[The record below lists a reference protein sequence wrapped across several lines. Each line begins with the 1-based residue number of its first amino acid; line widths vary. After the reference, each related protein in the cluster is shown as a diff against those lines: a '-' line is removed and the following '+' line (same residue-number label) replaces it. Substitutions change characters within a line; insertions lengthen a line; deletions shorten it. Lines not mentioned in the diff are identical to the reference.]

1 LADEG
6 LTRAGEARSC
16 PRCGAD
22 LPPDARFC
30 PSCGLTLGSH
40 DAAEERRVVTVL
52 FADVTG
58 STELG
63 ERLDPEHL
71 REVMASYFTAMREE
85 IEAEGGTVEKFIGDA
100 VMAVFGVPAAHEDDP
115 IRALQAALAMR
126 ERLHGVND
134 SLMATRGVTLQI
146 RIGVN
151 TGEVLASVDPQPGEP
166 MVTGDAVNVAARLQS
181 AAEPGGILASERTAR
196 GARGFR
202 FGEALILDLKGKGQ
216 PVRAMELLEG
226 SVAVQRRGV
235 PGLRAPMVGR
245 DEELSLL
252 LTLFRRSAAEGRP
265 NLVTIYGDA
274 GVGKSR
280 LTSEFLLRAEREG
293 ATVVRGRC
301 LPYGEGITYWPLA
314 EILKGH
320 AGVLD
325 SDPPELALEKIRKAG
340 RELLTQDVTSHPGR
354 ATAAL
359 AYTMNVADPE
369 FDFESMEPREVR
381 QEVHAA
387 WRSFFSALAAETPLV
402 VIVED
407 IHWADPALLDLLDE
421 SSERVVGPVLFV
433 CPSRP
438 DLAATR
444 PAWGGG
450 RRNHSSIALD
460 PLTPEQADRLVHELL
475 TIDDLPPSVHAR
487 ILERAE
493 GNPFFLEEIVRQL
506 IDEGHL
512 VREGDRWRALDEIEE
527 VVIPDTVQAVLAAR
541 FDLLEAPDKRV
552 LQAAAVVGRVFWP
565 GPVALLADLP
575 EEAVDASLRILED
588 RELVLSRLT
597 SSLAGQQ
604 ELIFKHVLIRDVAYE
619 SLPRRDRTNAHAA
632 VAGWIE
638 ETAGDRAGEMAE
650 LLAYHLSTAVA
661 LSRDTPG
668 GPSEDLRVAAFRWLL
683 RASDEARRRLV
694 VRKAQRLAEEALELS
709 VGLLERTDALEMLA
723 EAFFVDYSG
732 DLAWRYFRE
741 AAFTLAEA
749 EHPDG
754 KRVARLAA
762 LGCDV
767 AVRWPGSMRGETP
780 PEETVREL
788 WELGMNHLPSGDT
801 EERIRLLG
809 LRAGWPF
816 AFTPERYSERELE
829 ELEAAGLEGA
839 EMALRMDLPNRAS
852 AALDQALAPW
862 IAGGR
867 YGRAIPIWD
876 QRAAIADRVTDIL
889 ELGDLYAMG
898 SWLHHEVAGYGRSV
912 EIADEGLERVSG
924 QGPSVELH
932 LRAWRVASLYRLGRW
947 DEARDE
953 FATLHRMLENREDD
967 PPYFVT
973 HAFGVAGVIHE
984 RRGERVQSDG
994 LATAMLGGWKEG
1006 SGRMYPSLL
1015 RLLVV
1020 RGDLAD
1026 AESLRRPRNWKVH
1039 GGNALEAEAE
1049 RLAALERWEDAT
1061 DVVAGMRRH
1070 AEVADA
1076 PSVASFADR
1085 LEGRAASARGDV
1097 IRAVGSLERAAK
1109 GFEAL
1114 HVPWERALTELDL
1127 ARISSSAAKSEE
1139 AEAWAARAV
1148 ATFEGIGDTQGMAAA
1163 HAVLDQR

>member
-1 LADEG
+1 MAV
-6 LTRAGEARSC
+6 EAC
-16 PRCGAD
+16 PRCGSD

-30 PSCGLTLGSH
+30 PACGLTLASR
-40 DAAEERRVVTVL
+40 DSAEERRVVTVL

-71 REVMASYFTAMREE
+71 REVMASYFAAMREE

-115 IRALQAALAMR
+115 IRALRAAIRMR
-126 ERLHGVND
+126 ERLDEVND
-134 SLMATRGVTLQI
+134 RLMAARGVTLQI

-202 FGEALILDLKGKGQ
+202 FGEATRLDLKGKGQ
-216 PVRAMELLEG
+216 PVPAMELLEG
-226 SVAVQRRGV
+226 AAAIQDRGV
-235 PGLRAPMVGR
+235 PGLHAPMVGR

-252 LTLFRRSAAEGRP
+252 LTMFRRSAAEGRP

-280 LTSEFLLRAEREG
+280 LTSEFLLRAERDG

-340 RELLTQDVTSHPGR
+340 RELLTEDVTSDPGR
-354 ATAAL
+354 VTAAL
-359 AYTMNVADPE
+359 AFTVNVADPE
-369 FDFESMEPREVR
+369 FDFGSMEPREVR
-381 QEVHAA
+381 QEVHAG

-421 SSERVVGPVLFV
+421 SAERVIGPVLFV

-438 DLAATR
+438 DLTATR
-444 PAWGGG
+444 PSWGGG

-475 TIDDLPPSVHAR
+475 TIDDLPASVHAR

-512 VREGDRWRALDEIEE
+512 IREDDRWRALDEIEH

-541 FDLLEAPDKRV
+541 FDLLEGQEKRV

-565 GPVALLADLP
+565 GPVALLAHLP
-575 EEAVDASLRILED
+575 DESVDRSLRILED

-597 SSLAGQQ
+597 SSLAGQE

-619 SLPRRDRTNAHAA
+619 GLPRRERTDAHAA

-638 ETAGDRAGEMAE
+638 ETAGDRAGELAE

-661 LSRDTPG
+661 LSGDTPS
-668 GPSEDLRVAAFRWLL
+668 GPTEELRISAFSWLL

-694 VRKAQRLAEEALELS
+694 VRKAQRLAEEALDLAS
-709 VGLLERTDALEMLA
+709 GDLERTDALEMLA
-723 EAFFVDYSG
+723 MAFFTDYSG
-732 DLAWRYFRE
+732 DLAWRYYRE
-741 AAFTLAEA
+741 AAFTRAGAEP
-749 EHPDG
+749 PDG
-754 KRVARLAA
+754 RRVARLAA

-767 AVRWPGSMRGETP
+767 PVRWPGSLRGEGP
-780 PEETVREL
+780 AEETVREL
-788 WELGMNHLPSGDT
+788 WELGMAHLPPGDT

-809 LRAGWPF
+809 VRAGWPF
-816 AFTPERYSERELE
+816 AFSPEGYSQIELE
-829 ELEAAGLEGA
+829 ELERAGLEA
-839 EMALRMDLPNRAS
+839 AQMALRMGLPNRAS
-852 AALDQALAPW
+852 AAYDQAIGPW
-862 IAGGR
+862 IARGW
-867 YGRAIPIWD
+867 YGRTLPIWE
-876 QRAAIADRVTDIL
+876 QRAEIIDRVTDVREI
-889 ELGDLYAMG
+889 GDFHAMG
-898 SWLHHEVAGYGRSV
+898 AWMHHDMGRYERALGIADAGLHAVAGRDP
-912 EIADEGLERVSG
+912 AA
-924 QGPSVELH
+924 ELH
-932 LRAWRVASLYRLGRW
+932 IRAWRIATLYRLGRW
-947 DEARDE
+947 DDAIAEYPLLRRILDD
-953 FATLHRMLENREDD
+953 REDD
-967 PPYFVT
+967 PPYFAM
-973 HAFGVAGVIHE
+973 HAFGAVGVIYE
-984 RRGERVQSDG
+984 RRAERVQSDG
-994 LATAMLGGWKEG
+994 LAEAMMRMVTGS
-1006 SGRMYPSLL
+1006 SGRLYPSLL
-1015 RLLVV
+1015 RFLVV
-1020 RGDLAD
+1020 RRDLAQA
-1026 AESLRRPRNWKVH
+1026 AELRRPRNWAVH
-1039 GGNALEAEAE
+1039 AGSALEAEAE
-1049 RLAALERWEDAT
+1049 RLAAAEEWHGAT
-1061 DVVAGMRRH
+1061 SLVAEMRNH
-1070 AEVADA
+1070 AERADA
-1076 PSVASFADR
+1076 PAVVAFADR
-1085 LEGRAASARGDV
+1085 LEGRAAVAAGDADA
-1097 IRAVGSLERAAK
+1097 AVRSLERAIT

-1114 HVPWERALTELDL
+1114 GVPWERALTELDL
-1127 ARISSSAAKSEE
+1127 ARVTSAAGRTDEPKG
-1139 AEAWAARAV
+1139 WAARAAV
-1148 ATFEGIGDTQGMAAA
+1148 TFKQLRDTEGLAAA
-1163 HAVLDQR
+1163 RALTETG

>member
-1 LADEG
+1 MAALA
-6 LTRAGEARSC
+6 C
-16 PRCGAD
+16 PRCGSD

-30 PSCGLTLGSH
+30 PACGLTLASH
-40 DAAEERRVVTVL
+40 DSAEERRVVTVL

-71 REVMASYFTAMREE
+71 REVMARYFAAMREE

-115 IRALQAALAMR
+115 VRALRAALRMR
-126 ERLHGVND
+126 ERLDDVND
-134 SLMATRGVTLQI
+134 QLMTARGVTLQI

-151 TGEVLASVDPQPGEP
+151 TGEVLASVDAQPGEP

-181 AAEPGGILASERTAR
+181 AAESGGILASERTAR

-202 FGEALILDLKGKGQ
+202 FGEAMRLDLKGKGQ
-216 PVRAMELLEG
+216 PVPAMELLEG
-226 SVAVQRRGV
+226 AAAIQDRGV
-235 PGLRAPMVGR
+235 PGLHAPMVGR

-252 LTLFRRSAAEGRP
+252 LTMFRRSASEGRP

-280 LTSEFLLRAEREG
+280 LTAEFLLRAERDG

-314 EILKGH
+314 EILKGY

-325 SDPPELALEKIRKAG
+325 SDPPELTLEKIRKAG
-340 RELLTQDVTSHPGR
+340 RELLTEEVTSDPGR

-359 AYTMNVADPE
+359 AFTVNVADPE
-369 FDFESMEPREVR
+369 FDFGSMEPREVR
-381 QEVHAA
+381 QEVHAG

-402 VIVED
+402 VLVED

-460 PLTPEQADRLVHELL
+460 PLTPAQADRLVHELL

-512 VREGDRWRALDEIEE
+512 VREGDRWRALDEIEQ

-541 FDLLEAPDKRV
+541 FDLLDGQDKRV

-565 GPVALLADLP
+565 GPVALLSHVPD
-575 EEAVDASLRILED
+575 EAVDTSLRTLED

-619 SLPRRDRTNAHAA
+619 SLPRRDRTDAHAA
-632 VAGWIE
+632 VAGWID

-668 GPSEDLRVAAFRWLL
+668 GPSEDLRAAAFGWLL

-694 VRKAQRLAEEALELS
+694 VRKAKRLAEEALDLA
-709 VGLLERTDALEMLA
+709 VGDLERTDALEMLA
-723 EAFFVDYSG
+723 LAFFADYSG

-741 AAFTLAEA
+741 AALTRAGVEP
-749 EHPDG
+749 PDG
-754 KRVARLAA
+754 RRVARLAA

-767 AVRWPGSMRGETP
+767 AVRWPGSLRGEMP

-788 WELGMNHLPSGDT
+788 WDLGIAHLPPGDT

-809 LRAGWPF
+809 IRAGWPF
-816 AFTPERYSERELE
+816 AFSPDRYSEAELE
-829 ELEAAGLEGA
+829 ELSASGLEGA
-839 EMALRMDLPNRAS
+839 EMAMRMGLPNRAS
-852 AALDQALAPW
+852 AAYDQAIGPW
-862 IAGGR
+862 IARGW
-867 YGRAIPIWD
+867 YGRALPIWE
-876 QRAAIADRVTDIL
+876 RRSEIMHEVTDVL
-889 ELGDLYAMG
+889 EVGDFYAMG
-898 SWLHHEVAGYGRSV
+898 AWTHHETGRYAPAL
-912 EIADEGLERVSG
+912 EIADAGIEAITGRE
-924 QGPSVELH
+924 PSSELH
-932 LRAWRVASLYRLGRW
+932 INAWRVASLYRLGRW
-947 DEARDE
+947 GEALDG
-953 FATLHRMLENREDD
+953 FATIRRMLENREDD
-967 PPYFVT
+967 PPYFAT
-973 HAFGVAGVIHE
+973 HAFAVAGVIQQ

-994 LATAMLGGWKEG
+994 LAAAILRMVTES
-1006 SGRMYPSLL
+1006 SGRLYPSLL
-1015 RLLVV
+1015 RFLVV
-1020 RGDLAD
+1020 RGDLTQAK
-1026 AESLRRPRNWKVH
+1026 ELRRPHNWAVH
-1039 GGNALEAEAE
+1039 AGDAMEAEAE
-1049 RLAALERWEDAT
+1049 RLAATEEWDGAT
-1061 DVVAGMRRH
+1061 DLVTEMRSH
-1070 AEVADA
+1070 AEAADA
-1076 PSVASFADR
+1076 PAVVAFADR
-1085 LEGRAASARGDV
+1085 LEGRAALARGDAEGGL
-1097 IRAVGSLERAAK
+1097 RSLERAAT
-1109 GFEAL
+1109 GFEAIDA
-1114 HVPWERALTELDL
+1114 PWERALTELDL
-1127 ARISSSAAKSEE
+1127 ARATSTAGRGEE
-1139 AEAWAARAV
+1139 AGAWAARAA
-1148 ATFEGIGDTQGMAAA
+1148 ATFEELRDAEGVAAA
-1163 HAVLDQR
+1163 RAVTGTG

>member
-1 LADEG
+1 VAALA
-6 LTRAGEARSC
+6 C
-16 PRCGAD
+16 PRCGSD
-22 LPPDARFC
+22 LPRDARFC

-40 DAAEERRVVTVL
+40 DSAEERRVVTVL

-71 REVMASYFTAMREE
+71 REVMASYFSAMRGE

-115 IRALQAALAMR
+115 IRALRAALRMR
-126 ERLHGVND
+126 TRLDDVND
-134 SLMATRGVTLQI
+134 RLMAARGVTLQI

-181 AAEPGGILASERTAR
+181 AAEPGGILTSERTAR

-202 FGEALILDLKGKGQ
+202 FGEATNLDLKGKGE
-216 PVRAMELLEG
+216 PVTAVELLEG
-226 SVAVQRRGV
+226 AATIQDRGV
-235 PGLRAPMVGR
+235 PGLHAPMVGR

-252 LTLFRRSAAEGRP
+252 LTMFRRSAAEGRP

-280 LTSEFLLRAEREG
+280 LTTEFLLRAERDG

-314 EILKGH
+314 EILKGY

-340 RELLTQDVTSHPGR
+340 RELLTEDVTSDPGR
-354 ATAAL
+354 VTAAL
-359 AYTMNVADPE
+359 AFTVNVADPE
-369 FDFESMEPREVR
+369 FDFGSMEPREVR
-381 QEVHAA
+381 QEVHAG
-387 WRSFFSALAAETPLV
+387 WRSFFSALAAATPLV

-407 IHWADPALLDLLDE
+407 IHWADPAMLDLLDE
-421 SSERVVGPVLFV
+421 LSERVVGPVLFV

-444 PAWGGG
+444 PTWGGG

-512 VREGDRWRALDEIEE
+512 VREGHRWRALDAIEQ

-541 FDLLEAPDKRV
+541 FDLLDAQDKQV

-565 GPVALLADLP
+565 GPVGLLAHLP
-575 EEAVDASLRILED
+575 EDAVEASLRILEE
-588 RELVLSRLT
+588 RELVLSRMT
-597 SSLAGQQ
+597 SSLAGQL

-619 SLPRRDRTNAHAA
+619 SLPRRDRTDAHAA

-638 ETAGDRAGEMAE
+638 ETAGDRSGEMAE
-650 LLAYHLSTAVA
+650 LLAYHLSTAVS
-661 LSRDTPG
+661 LSRDTPP
-668 GPSEDLRVAAFRWLL
+668 GPTEELRVSAFSWLL

-694 VRKAQRLAEEALELS
+694 AVKAQHLAGEALDLAS
-709 VGLLERTDALEMLA
+709 GDLERTDALEMLGH
-723 EAFFVDYSG
+723 AFFIHASG
-732 DLAWRYFRE
+732 DLAWRYYRE
-741 AAFTLAEA
+741 AAFTRAGAEP
-749 EHPDG
+749 PDEE
-754 KRVARLAA
+754 RVARLAA

-767 AVRWPGSMRGETP
+767 PVRWPGSMRGEVP
-780 PEETVREL
+780 AEEPVREL
-788 WELGMNHLPSGDT
+788 WELGMAHLPPGDT

-816 AFTPERYSERELE
+816 AFSPEGYTEAQLAD
-829 ELEAAGLEGA
+829 LEAAGINA
-839 EMALRMDLPNRAS
+839 ADMALRMGLPNRAS
-852 AALDQALAPW
+852 AAYDQATGPW
-862 IAGGR
+862 MARGWYGRSLPIWERRAEIMDQVSDVREVGDFHAMGAWTLFELGR
-867 YGRAIPIWD
+867 YGQALG
-876 QRAAIADRVTDIL
+876 IAD
-889 ELGDLYAMG
+889 A
-898 SWLHHEVAGYGRSV
+898 
-912 EIADEGLERVSG
+912 GLEAVTGRD
-924 QGPSVELH
+924 PSSELH
-932 LRAWRVASLYRLGRW
+932 IRAWRIATLYRLGRW
-947 DEARDE
+947 DEALDE
-953 FATLHRMLENREDD
+953 YPFLRRILDDREDD
-967 PPYFVT
+967 PPYFAT
-973 HAFGVAGVIHE
+973 HAFGAVGVIYE

-994 LATAMLGGWKEG
+994 LAASMMRMVTGS
-1006 SGRMYPSLL
+1006 SGRLYPSLL
-1015 RLLVV
+1015 RFLVV
-1020 RGDLAD
+1020 RGDLTQAKD
-1026 AESLRRPRNWKVH
+1026 LRRPRNWQVH
-1039 GGNALEAEAE
+1039 AGGALEAEAE
-1049 RLAALERWEDAT
+1049 RLAAAEGWDEA
-1061 DVVAGMRRH
+1061 AGLITEMRRH
-1070 AEVADA
+1070 ADEADA
-1076 PSVASFADR
+1076 PAAVAFADR
-1085 LEGRAASARGDV
+1085 LEGRAALASGDTEGAK
-1097 IRAVGSLERAAK
+1097 RSLERAAV
-1109 GFEAL
+1109 GFETLQAR
-1114 HVPWERALTELDL
+1114 WERALTELDL
-1127 ARISSSAAKSEE
+1127 AHATSSAGMSEE
-1139 AEAWAARAV
+1139 ASAVAARAM
-1148 ATFEGIGDTQGMAAA
+1148 ATFEALRDTKGTAAA
-1163 HAVLDQR
+1163 RTLTERV

>member
-1 LADEG
+1 M
-6 LTRAGEARSC
+6 EARAC
-16 PRCGAD
+16 PRCGVD

-30 PSCGLTLGSH
+30 PSCGLAIGAQIH
-40 DAAEERRVVTVL
+40 PEERRLVTVL

-58 STELG
+58 STQLG

-71 REVMASYFTAMREE
+71 REVMASYFAAMREE

-100 VMAVFGVPAAHEDDP
+100 VMAAFGVPAAHEDDP
-115 IRALQAALAMR
+115 ARALRAALRMR
-126 ERLHGVND
+126 DRLEAVNERL
-134 SLMATRGVTLQI
+134 SAARGVTLQI

-181 AAEPGGILASERTAR
+181 AAEPRGILVSERTAR

-202 FGEALILDLKGKGQ
+202 FGETMSLDLKGKAE
-216 PVRAMELLEG
+216 PVHAMELLEG
-226 SVAVQRRGV
+226 AAAVQDRGV
-235 PGLRAPMVGR
+235 PGLHAPMVGR

-252 LTLFRRSAAEGRP
+252 LSLFRRSATEGRP

-280 LTSEFLLRAEREG
+280 LTSEFLLRTEREG

-314 EILKGH
+314 EILKGY

-340 RELLTQDVTSHPGR
+340 RELLTDDVTSDPGR

-359 AYTMNVADPE
+359 AFTVNVADPE

-421 SSERVVGPVLFV
+421 SSERVVGAVLFV

-460 PLTPEQADRLVHELL
+460 PLTPEQADKLVHELL
-475 TIDDLPPSVHAR
+475 TIDDLPPSVHSR

-512 VREGDRWRALDEIEE
+512 VREGDRWRALDEIEH

-541 FDLLEAPDKRV
+541 FDLLDGQDKRV

-565 GPVALLADLP
+565 GPVALLTHVSD
-575 EEAVDASLRILED
+575 EAVDASLRILED

-597 SSLAGQQ
+597 SSLAGQE

-619 SLPRRDRTNAHAA
+619 SLPRRDRTEAHAA
-632 VAGWIE
+632 AARWVE
-638 ETAGDRAGEMAE
+638 ETAGDRAGELSE

-661 LSRDTPG
+661 LSRDTLD
-668 GPSEDLRVAAFRWLL
+668 GPTDDLRGAAFRWLL
-683 RASDEARRRLV
+683 RASDDSRRRLV
-694 VRKAQRLAEEALELS
+694 VRKAQGFAEEALDLAA
-709 VGLLERTDALEMLA
+709 GDLERTDALELLA
-723 EAFFVDYSG
+723 EAFFADYSG
-732 DLAWRYFRE
+732 DLAWRYYRE
-741 AAFTLAEA
+741 AAFTRARAEP
-749 EHPDG
+749 PDRL
-754 KRVARLAA
+754 RVARLAA
-762 LGCDV
+762 SGCDMS
-767 AVRWPGSMRGETP
+767 VRWPGSIRGEP
-780 PEETVREL
+780 PGEETVREL
-788 WELGMNHLPSGDT
+788 WELGMASLPPGDT

-809 LRAGWPF
+809 IRAGWPF
-816 AFTPERYSERELE
+816 AFSPAGYSEDDLE
-829 ELEAAGLEGA
+829 ELEAAGLQGA
-839 EMALRMDLPNRAS
+839 EMALRMGLPNRAS
-852 AALDQALAPW
+852 AAYDQALGPW
-862 IAGGR
+862 IARGW
-867 YGRAIPIWD
+867 YGRALPVWE
-876 QRAAIADRVTDIL
+876 RRSKIAQELTDIL

-898 SWLHHEVAGYGRSV
+898 AWTHYEIGRYGRAL
-912 EIADEGLERVSG
+912 ELADTGLDTIAGR
-924 QGPSVELH
+924 GPNVELH
-932 LRAWRVASLYRLGRW
+932 LRPWRVASLYRLGRW
-947 DEARDE
+947 DEALEE
-953 FATLHRMLENREDD
+953 FAAVRRMLENREDD
-967 PPYFVT
+967 PPYFAT
-973 HAFGVAGVIHE
+973 HAFGMAGVIHE
-984 RRGERVQSDG
+984 RRGERVESDRL
-994 LATAMLGGWKEG
+994 LAAILRMVTDN
-1006 SGRMYPSLL
+1006 SGRLYPSLL
-1015 RLLVV
+1015 RFLVV
-1020 RGDLAD
+1020 RGDLGQGTA
-1026 AESLRRPRNWKVH
+1026 LRRPHNWAVH
-1039 GGNALEAEAE
+1039 AGDALEGEAE
-1049 RLAALERWEDAT
+1049 RLSATEAWGGAADL
-1061 DVVAGMRRH
+1061 VAEMRRH

-1076 PSVASFADR
+1076 PAVVAFADR
-1085 LEGRAASARGDV
+1085 LAGRTALAGGELDEAQR
-1097 IRAVGSLERAAK
+1097 SLECAAT
-1109 GFEAL
+1109 GFETISA
-1114 HVPWERALTELDL
+1114 PWERALTELDL
-1127 ARISSSAAKSEE
+1127 ARVSSSAGRGE
-1139 AEAWAARAV
+1139 AMGTWVARAAATFETLRDTAGFAAARALSE
-1148 ATFEGIGDTQGMAAA
+1148 AG
-1163 HAVLDQR
+1163 

>member
-1 LADEG
+1 
-6 LTRAGEARSC
+6 
-16 PRCGAD
+16 
-22 LPPDARFC
+22 
-30 PSCGLTLGSH
+30 
-40 DAAEERRVVTVL
+40 L

-71 REVMASYFTAMREE
+71 REVMGSYFAAMREE

-115 IRALQAALAMR
+115 SRALRAALRMR
-126 ERLHGVND
+126 ERLDDVND
-134 SLMATRGVTLQI
+134 RLMTARGVTLQI

-202 FGEALILDLKGKGQ
+202 FGEATNLDLKGKGE
-216 PVRAMELLEG
+216 PVAAVELLEG
-226 SVAVQRRGV
+226 AAAIQDRGV
-235 PGLRAPMVGR
+235 PGLHAPMVGR

-252 LTLFRRSAAEGRP
+252 LTMFRRSAAEGRP

-280 LTSEFLLRAEREG
+280 LTSEFLLRAERDG
-293 ATVVRGRC
+293 ATVIRGRC

-314 EILKGH
+314 EILKGY

-340 RELLTQDVTSHPGR
+340 RELLTEDMTSDPGR

-359 AYTMNVADPE
+359 AFTVNVADPE
-369 FDFESMEPREVR
+369 FDFGSMEPREVR
-381 QEVHAA
+381 QEVHAG

-512 VREGDRWRALDEIEE
+512 VREGDRWRALDEIEQ

-541 FDLLEAPDKRV
+541 FDLLDGRDKRV

-565 GPVALLADLP
+565 GPVALLAHLP
-575 EEAVDASLRILED
+575 DDTVDASLRTLEN

-597 SSLAGQQ
+597 SSLAGQP

-619 SLPRRDRTNAHAA
+619 SLPRRDRTDAHAA

-650 LLAYHLSTAVA
+650 LLAYHLSTAVT
-661 LSRDTPG
+661 LSRDTPD

-683 RASDEARRRLV
+683 RASDDARRRLV
-694 VRKAQRLAEEALELS
+694 VQKAQRLAEEALDLS
-709 VGLLERTDALEMLA
+709 VGDVERTDALEMLA

-732 DLAWRYFRE
+732 DLAWRYYRE
-741 AAFTLAEA
+741 AAFTRAGAEP
-749 EHPDG
+749 PDG

-767 AVRWPGSMRGETP
+767 AVRWPGSVRGELP
-780 PEETVREL
+780 AEEVVREL
-788 WELGMNHLPSGDT
+788 WELGMAHLPPGDT

-809 LRAGWPF
+809 IRAGWPF
-816 AFTPERYSERELE
+816 AFSPDRYSEGDLE
-829 ELEAAGLEGA
+829 ELAAAGLEGA
-839 EMALRMDLPNRAS
+839 QMALRMGLPNRAS
-852 AALDQALAPW
+852 AAFDQALAPW
-862 IAGGR
+862 ISGGW
-867 YGRAIPIWD
+867 YGRAVPLWER
-876 QRAAIADRVTDIL
+876 RAEIADRLTDIL

-898 SWLHHEVAGYGRSV
+898 AWVYHEVGRYGRSL
-912 EIADEGLERVSG
+912 EIADTGIGLVSG
-924 QGPSVELH
+924 RGPNVELH
-932 LRAWRVASLYRLGRW
+932 LRAWRVAALYRLGRW
-947 DEARDE
+947 NEALEE
-953 FATLHRMLENREDD
+953 FATRRRMLEHREDD
-967 PPYFVT
+967 PPYFVM
-973 HAFGVAGVIHE
+973 HSFGFAGVIHQ
-984 RRGERVQSDG
+984 RRGERVQSDS
-994 LATAMLGGWKEG
+994 LAAAMLRMVTGT
-1006 SGRMYPSLL
+1006 SGRLYPSLL
-1015 RLLVV
+1015 RFLVV
-1020 RGDLAD
+1020 RGDLA
-1026 AESLRRPRNWKVH
+1026 AAKGLRRPHNWAVH
-1039 GGNALEAEAE
+1039 AGEALEAESE
-1049 RLAALERWEDAT
+1049 LLAAAAEWDRAT
-1061 DVVAGMRRH
+1061 DLLAEMRRH
-1070 AEVADA
+1070 ADVADA
-1076 PSVASFADR
+1076 PAVVAFADR
-1085 LEGRAASARGDV
+1085 LEGRAALARGDLAEAQ
-1097 IRAVGSLERAAK
+1097 RSLERAAT
-1109 GFEAL
+1109 GFETL
-1114 HVPWERALTELDL
+1114 EVPWERALTGLDL
-1127 ARISSSAAKSEE
+1127 ARVRSTSGEGVDADRLDEAA
-1139 AEAWAARAV
+1139 
-1148 ATFEGIGDTQGMAAA
+1148 ATFESLRDVEGLAAA
-1163 HAVLDQR
+1163 RTLLERRR

>member
-1 LADEG
+1 MA
-6 LTRAGEARSC
+6 AAC
-16 PRCGAD
+16 PRCGSD

-71 REVMASYFTAMREE
+71 REVMASYFAAMREE

-115 IRALQAALAMR
+115 IRALRAALRMR
-126 ERLHGVND
+126 TRLGDVND
-134 SLMATRGVTLQI
+134 RLMAARGVTLQI

-181 AAEPGGILASERTAR
+181 AAEPGGILTSERTAR

-202 FGEALILDLKGKGQ
+202 FGETTSLDLKGKGE
-216 PVRAMELLEG
+216 PVAAVELLEG
-226 SVAVQRRGV
+226 AAAIQDRGV
-235 PGLRAPMVGR
+235 PGLHAPMVGR

-252 LTLFRRSAAEGRP
+252 LTMFRRSAAEGRP

-280 LTSEFLLRAEREG
+280 LTSEFLLRAERDG
-293 ATVVRGRC
+293 ATVIRGRC

-314 EILKGH
+314 EILKGY

-340 RELLTQDVTSHPGR
+340 RELLTQDVASDPGR

-359 AYTMNVADPE
+359 AFTVNVADPE

-381 QEVHAA
+381 QEVHAG
-387 WRSFFSALAAETPLV
+387 WRSFFSALASESPLV

-475 TIDDLPPSVHAR
+475 TIDHLPASVHAR

-512 VREGDRWRALDEIEE
+512 VREGDRWRALDEIEQ

-541 FDLLEAPDKRV
+541 FDLLDGHDKRV

-565 GPVALLADLP
+565 GPVALLAHLP
-575 EEAVDASLRILED
+575 DDAVDASLRVLEE

-619 SLPRRDRTNAHAA
+619 SLPRRDRTDAHAA

-638 ETAGDRAGEMAE
+638 ETAGDRAGEMSE
-650 LLAYHLSTAVA
+650 LLAYHLSTAVT

-694 VRKAQRLAEEALELS
+694 VRKARRLAEEALDLAS
-709 VGLLERTDALEMLA
+709 GDLERTDALEMLA
-723 EAFFVDYSG
+723 RAFFADYSG

-741 AAFTLAEA
+741 AAFTRARVEP
-749 EHPDG
+749 PDG
-754 KRVARLAA
+754 TRVARLAA

-767 AVRWPGSMRGETP
+767 VVRWPGSLRGEFP
-780 PEETVREL
+780 AEEIVREL
-788 WELGMNHLPSGDT
+788 WDLGIAHLPPGDT

-809 LRAGWPF
+809 IRASWPF
-816 AFTPERYSERELE
+816 AFSPERYSDAELE
-829 ELEAAGLEGA
+829 ELEAAGLDA
-839 EMALRMDLPNRAS
+839 AQMALRMGLPNRAS
-852 AALDQALAPW
+852 AAYDQAIGPW
-862 IAGGR
+862 ISRGW
-867 YGRAIPIWD
+867 YGRTLPIWEL
-876 QRAAIADRVTDIL
+876 RSEIIHEVTDTL
-889 ELGDLYAMG
+889 EIGDFYAMG
-898 SWLHHEVAGYGRSV
+898 SWCHHEVGRYDRAL
-912 EIADEGLERVSG
+912 EIADEGLLAITGRE
-924 QGPSVELH
+924 PSSELH
-932 LRAWRVASLYRLGRW
+932 IRAWRVATLYRLGRW
-947 DEARDE
+947 DEALEE
-953 FATLHRMLENREDD
+953 FASLRRVLEDREDD
-967 PPYFVT
+967 PPYFAT
-973 HAFGVAGVIHE
+973 HAFGAVGVIQQ

-994 LATAMLGGWKEG
+994 LAAAILRMVTGS
-1006 SGRMYPSLL
+1006 SGRLYPTLL
-1015 RLLVV
+1015 RFLVV
-1020 RGDLAD
+1020 RGDLAE
-1026 AESLRRPRNWKVH
+1026 AKGIARPHNWQVH
-1039 GGNALEAEAE
+1039 AGGALEAEAE
-1049 RLAALERWEDAT
+1049 RLAAIGEWDGAADL
-1061 DVVAGMRRH
+1061 VAEMRRH
-1070 AEVADA
+1070 AERADA
-1076 PSVASFADR
+1076 PAVVAFADR
-1085 LEGRAASARGDV
+1085 LEGRAALAGGDAESAQR
-1097 IRAVGSLERAAK
+1097 SLEGAAARFDAI
-1109 GFEAL
+1109 GAR
-1114 HVPWERALTELDL
+1114 WERALTELDL
-1127 ARISSSAAKSEE
+1127 ARVSSSARNDDE
-1139 AEAWAARAV
+1139 ANAWAARAM
-1148 ATFEGIGDTQGMAAA
+1148 ATFEGVGDAQGIAATRA
-1163 HAVLDQR
+1163 LRTRG

>member
-1 LADEG
+1 VAA
-6 LTRAGEARSC
+6 RAC
-16 PRCGAD
+16 PRCGSD

-40 DAAEERRVVTVL
+40 DSAEERRVVTVL

-71 REVMASYFTAMREE
+71 REVMASYFAAMREE

-115 IRALQAALAMR
+115 IRALRAALRMR
-126 ERLHGVND
+126 ERLDDVND
-134 SLMATRGVTLQI
+134 GLMATRGVTLQI

-202 FGEALILDLKGKGQ
+202 FGEATSLDLKGKGQ
-216 PVRAMELLEG
+216 PVPAMELVEG
-226 SVAVQRRGV
+226 AASIQDRGV
-235 PGLRAPMVGR
+235 PGLHAPMVGR

-252 LTLFRRSAAEGRP
+252 LTMFRRSASEGRP
-265 NLVTIYGDA
+265 NLITIYGDA

-280 LTSEFLLRAEREG
+280 LTSEFLLRAERDG

-314 EILKGH
+314 EILKGY

-340 RELLTQDVTSHPGR
+340 RELLTEEVTSDPGR
-354 ATAAL
+354 VTAAL
-359 AYTMNVADPE
+359 AFTVNVADPE
-369 FDFESMEPREVR
+369 FDFGSMEPREVR
-381 QEVHAA
+381 QEVHAG

-421 SSERVVGPVLFV
+421 LSERVVGPVLFV

-512 VREGDRWRALDEIEE
+512 VREGDRWRALDEIEQ

-541 FDLLEAPDKRV
+541 FDLLDGQDKRV

-565 GPVALLADLP
+565 GPVALLAHLTD
-575 EEAVDASLRILED
+575 EAVDASLRILEE

-619 SLPRRDRTNAHAA
+619 SLPRRDRTEAHSA
-632 VAGWIE
+632 VAGWID
-638 ETAGDRAGEMAE
+638 ETAGDRVGEMAE
-650 LLAYHLSTAVA
+650 LLAYHLSTAVSLA
-661 LSRDTPG
+661 RDTSG
-668 GPSEDLRVAAFRWLL
+668 GPTEKLRSDAFRWLL

-694 VRKAQRLAEEALELS
+694 VRKAQRLAEEALDLS
-709 VGLLERTDALEMLA
+709 VDPLERTDALEMLA

-732 DLAWRYFRE
+732 DLAWRYYRD
-741 AAFTLAEA
+741 AAFTRAAAEP
-749 EHPDG
+749 PDG
-754 KRVARLAA
+754 ARVARLAA

-767 AVRWPGSMRGETP
+767 AVRWPGSMRGEMP
-780 PEETVREL
+780 AEETVREL
-788 WELGMNHLPSGDT
+788 WELGLAHLPPGDT

-809 LRAGWPF
+809 VRAAWPF
-816 AFTPERYSERELE
+816 AFSAERYSQADLE

-839 EMALRMDLPNRAS
+839 EISLRMGLPNRAS
-852 AALDQALAPW
+852 AAYDQAIAPW
-862 IAGGR
+862 LALGL
-867 YGRAIPIWD
+867 YGRTIPIWEK
-876 QRAAIADRVTDIL
+876 RAEIADRVTDVL

-898 SWLHHEVAGYGRSV
+898 AWVHHEVARYGRSL
-912 EIADEGLERVSG
+912 EIADTGLGEISGRVPG
-924 QGPSVELH
+924 VELH

-947 DEARDE
+947 DEAIEE
-953 FATLHRMLENREDD
+953 FGSLHRMLENREDD

-973 HAFGVAGVIHE
+973 HAFGIAGVIHQ

-994 LATAMLGGWKEG
+994 LATAMLGMVTGS
-1006 SGRMYPSLL
+1006 SGRLYPTLI
-1015 RLLVV
+1015 RFLVV
-1020 RGDLAD
+1020 RGDLAQ
-1026 AESLRRPRNWKVH
+1026 AKGISRPRNWAVH
-1039 GGNALEAEAE
+1039 AGDALEAEAE
-1049 RLAALERWEDAT
+1049 RTAAAEEWGA
-1061 DVVAGMRRH
+1061 VAELVADMRRH
-1070 AEVADA
+1070 AEAADG
-1076 PSVASFADR
+1076 PSVAAFADR
-1085 LEGRAASARGDV
+1085 LEGRAGLGAGKLEEAAR
-1097 IRAVGSLERAAK
+1097 SLERASA
-1109 GFEAL
+1109 GFEAIDA
-1114 HVPWERALTELDL
+1114 PWERALTELDL
-1127 ARISSSAAKSEE
+1127 ARASAAAGDRQSGGDL
-1139 AEAWAARAV
+1139 AARAA
-1148 ATFEGIGDTQGMAAA
+1148 ATFEQLGDTEGVAAA
-1163 HAVLDQR
+1163 RALTGTG

>member
-1 LADEG
+1 VA
-6 LTRAGEARSC
+6 ASAC
-16 PRCGAD
+16 PRCGSD

-30 PSCGLTLGSH
+30 PSCGLTLSSK
-40 DAAEERRVVTVL
+40 DSAEERRVVTVL

-71 REVMASYFTAMREE
+71 REVMASYFAAMREE

-115 IRALQAALAMR
+115 IRALRAALRMR
-126 ERLHGVND
+126 ERLDDVND
-134 SLMATRGVTLQI
+134 RLMAARGVTLQI

-166 MVTGDAVNVAARLQS
+166 MVTGDAVNVAARLQT

-202 FGEALILDLKGKGQ
+202 FGGATSLDLKGKGQ
-216 PVRAMELLEG
+216 LVSAMELLEG
-226 SVAVQRRGV
+226 TATIQDRGV
-235 PGLRAPMVGR
+235 PGLHAPMVGR

-252 LTLFRRSAAEGRP
+252 LTMFRRSAAEGRP

-280 LTSEFLLRAEREG
+280 LTSEFLMRAEREG

-314 EILKGH
+314 EILKGY

-325 SDPPELALEKIRKAG
+325 SDAPELALEKIRKAG
-340 RELLTQDVTSHPGR
+340 RELLTADVTSDPGR
-354 ATAAL
+354 VTAAL
-359 AYTMNVADPE
+359 AFTVNVADPE
-369 FDFESMEPREVR
+369 FDFGSMEPREVR
-381 QEVHAA
+381 QEVHAG

-444 PAWGGG
+444 PTWGGG

-512 VREGDRWRALDEIEE
+512 VREGHRWRALDEIEQ

-541 FDLLEAPDKRV
+541 FDLLDGQDKRV

-565 GPVALLADLP
+565 GPVALLAHLP
-575 EEAVDASLRILED
+575 DEAVEASLRTLED

-597 SSLAGQQ
+597 SSLAGQP

-619 SLPRRDRTNAHAA
+619 SLPRRDRTEAHSA

-638 ETAGDRAGEMAE
+638 ATAGDRVGEMSE

-661 LSRDTPG
+661 LSRDTPS
-668 GPSEDLRVAAFRWLL
+668 GPTEELRVSAFGWLL

-694 VRKAQRLAEEALELS
+694 VRKARRLAEEALDLAS
-709 VGLLERTDALEMLA
+709 GDLERTDALEMLA
-723 EAFFVDYSG
+723 KAFFADYSG
-732 DLAWRYFRE
+732 DLAWRYYRE
-741 AAFTLAEA
+741 AAFTRARVEP
-749 EHPDG
+749 PDG
-754 KRVARLAA
+754 SRVARLAA

-767 AVRWPGSMRGETP
+767 AVRWPGSMRGEMP
-780 PEETVREL
+780 AEAIVREL
-788 WELGMNHLPSGDT
+788 WELGIAHLPPGDT

-809 LRAGWPF
+809 IRALWPF
-816 AFTPERYSERELE
+816 AFSPEAYSEAELE
-829 ELEAAGLEGA
+829 ELEAAGLQAA
-839 EMALRMDLPNRAS
+839 EMARRMGLPNRAS
-852 AALDQALAPW
+852 AAFDQATGPW
-862 IAGGR
+862 VSSGRYGRLIPIWELRSEIIPEVTDMLEIGDFYAAGAWAHFEVGR
-867 YGRAIPIWD
+867 YGRA
-876 QRAAIADRVTDIL
+876 L
-889 ELGDLYAMG
+889 
-898 SWLHHEVAGYGRSV
+898 
-912 EIADEGLERVSG
+912 EIADEGLVAITGRE
-924 QGPSVELH
+924 PSSELH
-932 LRAWRVASLYRLGRW
+932 ISAWRTASLYRLGRW
-947 DEARDE
+947 DEALE
-953 FATLHRMLENREDD
+953 GFAMIRQMLENREDD
-967 PPYFVT
+967 PPYFAT
-973 HAFGVAGVIHE
+973 HAFGVAGVIYE

-994 LATAMLGGWKEG
+994 LAAAILRMVTGS
-1006 SGRMYPSLL
+1006 SGRLYPTLL
-1015 RLLVV
+1015 RFLVV
-1020 RGDLAD
+1020 RGDLVQAKGI
-1026 AESLRRPRNWKVH
+1026 SRPHNWQIH
-1039 GGNALEAEAE
+1039 AGDALEAEAE
-1049 RLAALERWEDAT
+1049 RLAAAEEWGGAADL
-1061 DVVAGMRRH
+1061 VAEMRSH
-1070 AEVADA
+1070 AERADA
-1076 PSVASFADR
+1076 PAVVAFADR
-1085 LEGRAASARGDV
+1085 LEGRAALAGGDAEGAQ
-1097 IRAVGSLERAAK
+1097 RSLERAAD
-1109 GFEAL
+1109 GFETIDAS
-1114 HVPWERALTELDL
+1114 WERALTELDL
-1127 ARISSSAAKSEE
+1127 ARVASSAGNSEAARTWTARAAATFDALRDTE
-1139 AEAWAARAV
+1139 GAAAARAL
-1148 ATFEGIGDTQGMAAA
+1148 TGTG
-1163 HAVLDQR
+1163 

>member
-1 LADEG
+1 MAA
-6 LTRAGEARSC
+6 RAC
-16 PRCGAD
+16 PRCGSD
-22 LPPDARFC
+22 LPPGARFC
-30 PSCGLTLGSH
+30 PACGLTLDSH
-40 DAAEERRVVTVL
+40 DSAEERRVVTVL

-71 REVMASYFTAMREE
+71 REVMASYFAAMREE

-115 IRALQAALAMR
+115 VRALRAALRMR
-126 ERLHGVND
+126 ERLSDVND
-134 SLMATRGVTLQI
+134 HLMAARGVTLQI

-151 TGEVLASVDPQPGEP
+151 TGEVLASVDPKPGEP

-202 FGEALILDLKGKGQ
+202 FGGATNLDLKGKGA
-216 PVRAMELLEG
+216 PVPALELLEG
-226 SVAVQRRGV
+226 AAAIQDRGV
-235 PGLRAPMVGR
+235 PGLHAPMVGR

-252 LTLFRRSAAEGRP
+252 LTMFRRSAAEGRP

-280 LTSEFLLRAEREG
+280 LTAEFLLRAERDG
-293 ATVVRGRC
+293 ATVIRGRC

-314 EILKGH
+314 EILKGY

-340 RELLTQDVTSHPGR
+340 RELLTEDVTSDPGR

-359 AYTMNVADPE
+359 AFTVNVADPE
-369 FDFESMEPREVR
+369 FDFGSMEPREVR
-381 QEVHAA
+381 QEVHAG

-475 TIDDLPPSVHAR
+475 TIDDLPASVHAR

-512 VREGDRWRALDEIEE
+512 VREGDRWRALDEIER

-541 FDLLEAPDKRV
+541 FDLLDGQDKRV

-565 GPVALLADLP
+565 GPVGLLAHLP
-575 EEAVDASLRILED
+575 DEAIDASLRVLED
-588 RELVLSRLT
+588 RELVVSRLT

-619 SLPRRDRTNAHAA
+619 SLPRRDRTDAHAA

-638 ETAGDRAGEMAE
+638 ETAGDRSGEMAE
-650 LLAYHLSTAVA
+650 LLAYHLSTAVS
-661 LSRDTPG
+661 LSRETPP
-668 GPSEDLRVAAFRWLL
+668 GPTEELRVSAFGWLL
-683 RASDEARRRLV
+683 QASDEARRRLV
-694 VRKAQRLAEEALELS
+694 AVKAQRLAGQALDLAS
-709 VGLLERTDALEMLA
+709 GDLERTDALEMLGH
-723 EAFFVDYSG
+723 AFFIYSSG
-732 DLAWRYFRE
+732 DLAWRYYRE
-741 AAFTLAEA
+741 AAFTRAGAEP
-749 EHPDG
+749 PDG
-754 KRVARLAA
+754 RRVARLAA

-767 AVRWPGSMRGETP
+767 PVRWPGSLRGEVP
-780 PEETVREL
+780 AEETVREL
-788 WELGMNHLPSGDT
+788 WELGMAHLPAGDT

-809 LRAGWPF
+809 VRAGWPF
-816 AFTPERYSERELE
+816 AFSPEGYSQTELE
-829 ELEAAGLEGA
+829 ELERAGLEA
-839 EMALRMDLPNRAS
+839 AQMALRMGLPNRAS
-852 AALDQALAPW
+852 AAYDQAIGPW
-862 IAGGR
+862 IARGW
-867 YGRAIPIWD
+867 YGRTLPIWERRAEIID
-876 QRAAIADRVTDIL
+876 QVTDIR
-889 ELGDLYAMG
+889 EISDFHAMG
-898 SWLHHEVAGYGRSV
+898 AWMLHDMARYERALG
-912 EIADEGLERVSG
+912 IADAGLHAITGRDPSG
-924 QGPSVELH
+924 EIH
-932 LRAWRVASLYRLGRW
+932 IRAWRIATLYRLGRW
-947 DEARDE
+947 DEALDE
-953 FATLHRMLENREDD
+953 YPLLRRILDDREDD
-967 PPYFVT
+967 PPYFAM
-973 HAFGVAGVIHE
+973 HAFGAVGVIYE
-984 RRGERVQSDG
+984 RRAERVQSDG
-994 LATAMLGGWKEG
+994 LAEAMMRMVTGS
-1006 SGRMYPSLL
+1006 SGRLYPSLL
-1015 RLLVV
+1015 RFLVV
-1020 RGDLAD
+1020 RRDLTQ
-1026 AESLRRPRNWKVH
+1026 AEDLRRPRNWAVH
-1039 GGNALEAEAE
+1039 AGSALEAESE
-1049 RLAALERWEDAT
+1049 RLAAAEEWDGAT
-1061 DVVAGMRRH
+1061 DLFAEMRDH
-1070 AEVADA
+1070 AERADA
-1076 PSVASFADR
+1076 PAVVAFADR
-1085 LEGRAASARGDV
+1085 LEGRAALAGGDLPEAQ
-1097 IRAVGSLERAAK
+1097 RSLERSATT
-1109 GFEAL
+1109 FEAL
-1114 HVPWERALTELDL
+1114 DVPWERALTELDL
-1127 ARISSSAAKSEE
+1127 SRATSSAGRNPE
-1139 AEAWAARAV
+1139 ASDWAARAA
-1148 ATFEGIGDTQGMAAA
+1148 ATFEQLGDVEGVAAA
-1163 HAVLDQR
+1163 RALTGTG

>member
-1 LADEG
+1 VAPS
-6 LTRAGEARSC
+6 AC
-16 PRCGAD
+16 PRCGSD
-22 LPPDARFC
+22 LPSDARFC
-30 PSCGLTLGSH
+30 PACGLTLASH
-40 DAAEERRVVTVL
+40 DSAEERRVVTVL

-71 REVMASYFTAMREE
+71 REVMASYFAAMREE

-115 IRALQAALAMR
+115 IRALRAALRMR
-126 ERLHGVND
+126 ERLDDVND
-134 SLMATRGVTLQI
+134 RLMAARGVTLQI

-166 MVTGDAVNVAARLQS
+166 MVTGDAVNVAARLQG

-202 FGEALILDLKGKGQ
+202 FGEATRLDLKGKGE
-216 PVRAMELLEG
+216 PVPAMELLEG
-226 SVAVQRRGV
+226 AAAIQDRGV
-235 PGLRAPMVGR
+235 PGLHAPMVGR

-252 LTLFRRSAAEGRP
+252 LTMFRRSATEGRP

-280 LTSEFLLRAEREG
+280 LTSEFLLRAERDG

-314 EILKGH
+314 EILKGY

-340 RELLTQDVTSHPGR
+340 RELLTEDVTSDPGR

-359 AYTMNVADPE
+359 AFTVNVADPE
-369 FDFESMEPREVR
+369 FDFGSMEPREVR
-381 QEVHAA
+381 QEVHAG

-512 VREGDRWRALDEIEE
+512 VRDGERWRALDEIEQ

-541 FDLLEAPDKRV
+541 FDLLEAQDKRV

-565 GPVALLADLP
+565 GPVALLAHLP
-575 EEAVDASLRILED
+575 DEAVDSSLRILED

-619 SLPRRDRTNAHAA
+619 SLPRRDRTDAHAA

-668 GPSEDLRVAAFRWLL
+668 GPSEDLRAGAFRWLL

-694 VRKAQRLAEEALELS
+694 VRKARRLAEEALDLAS
-709 VGLLERTDALEMLA
+709 GDLERTDALEMLA
-723 EAFFVDYSG
+723 RAFFADYSG
-732 DLAWRYFRE
+732 DLAWRYYRE
-741 AAFTLAEA
+741 AALTRARVEPSDDA
-749 EHPDG
+749 
-754 KRVARLAA
+754 RVARLAA

-767 AVRWPGSMRGETP
+767 AVRWPGSLRGEMP
-780 PEETVREL
+780 AEETVREL
-788 WELGMNHLPSGDT
+788 WDLGIAHLPPGDT

-809 LRAGWPF
+809 IRALWPF
-816 AFTPERYSERELE
+816 AFSPEGYSEAELE
-829 ELEAAGLEGA
+829 ELETAGLQAA
-839 EMALRMDLPNRAS
+839 EMARRMGLPNRAS
-852 AALDQALAPW
+852 AAFDQATGPW
-862 IAGGR
+862 VSSGRYGRLIRIWEMRSEIMHEVTDMLEMGDFYAAGAWGHFEVGR
-867 YGRAIPIWD
+867 YGRA
-876 QRAAIADRVTDIL
+876 L
-889 ELGDLYAMG
+889 
-898 SWLHHEVAGYGRSV
+898 
-912 EIADEGLERVSG
+912 EIADGGLAAITGRE
-924 QGPSVELH
+924 PSSELH
-932 LRAWRVASLYRLGRW
+932 LRAWRIATLYRLGRW
-947 DEARDE
+947 DEALEE
-953 FATLHRMLENREDD
+953 FASLRQMLEDREDD
-967 PPYFVT
+967 PPYFAT
-973 HAFGVAGVIHE
+973 HAFGVAGVIYE

-994 LATAMLGGWKEG
+994 LASAILRMVTRS
-1006 SGRMYPSLL
+1006 SGRLYPTLL
-1015 RLLVV
+1015 RFLVV
-1020 RGDLAD
+1020 RGDIAQAKD
-1026 AESLRRPRNWKVH
+1026 LRRPHNWAVH
-1039 GGNALEAEAE
+1039 AGDAMEAEAE
-1049 RLAALERWEDAT
+1049 RLAASEEWGGAAAL
-1061 DVVAGMRRH
+1061 VAEMRGH
-1070 AEVADA
+1070 AEVADDPA
-1076 PSVASFADR
+1076 LVAFADR
-1085 LEGRAASARGDV
+1085 LEGRAALAGGDLV
-1097 IRAVGSLERAAK
+1097 NAQRSLEHAAA
-1109 GFEAL
+1109 GFETL
-1114 HVPWERALTELDL
+1114 GVPWERALTELDL
-1127 ARISSSAAKSEE
+1127 ARVASSAGRNEE
-1139 AEAWAARAV
+1139 KGDVAARAA
-1148 ATFEGIGDTQGMAAA
+1148 ATFEQLRDTEGVAAA
-1163 HAVLDQR
+1163 RVLTETG

>member
-1 LADEG
+1 VAA
-6 LTRAGEARSC
+6 RAC
-16 PRCGAD
+16 PRCGSD

-30 PSCGLTLGSH
+30 PACGLTLDSH
-40 DAAEERRVVTVL
+40 DSSEERKVVTVL

-71 REVMASYFTAMREE
+71 REVMASYFAAMREE

-115 IRALQAALAMR
+115 IRALQAALRMR
-126 ERLHGVND
+126 ERLDAVND

-202 FGEALILDLKGKGQ
+202 FGEARRLDLKGKGE
-216 PVRAMELLEG
+216 PVPAMELLEG
-226 SVAVQRRGV
+226 AASFQDRGV
-235 PGLRAPMVGR
+235 PGLHAPMVGR

-252 LTLFRRSAAEGRP
+252 LTMFRRSAAEGRP

-280 LTSEFLLRAEREG
+280 LTSEFLLRAERDG

-314 EILKGH
+314 EILKGY

-340 RELLTQDVTSHPGR
+340 RELLTEDVTSDPGR

-359 AYTMNVADPE
+359 AYTVNVADPE
-369 FDFESMEPREVR
+369 FDFGSMEPREVR
-381 QEVHAA
+381 QEVHAG
-387 WRSFFSALAAETPLV
+387 WRSFFSALAAEAPLV

-512 VREGDRWRALDEIEE
+512 VHEGDRWRALDDIEQ

-541 FDLLEAPDKRV
+541 FDLLDGQDKRV

-565 GPVALLADLP
+565 GPVALLAHLP
-575 EEAVDASLRILED
+575 DDDVEVSLRVLED

-604 ELIFKHVLIRDVAYE
+604 ESIFKHVLIRDVAYE
-619 SLPRRDRTNAHAA
+619 SLPRRDRTEAHAA

-668 GPSEDLRVAAFRWLL
+668 GPTEELRVAAFKWLL

-694 VRKAQRLAEEALELS
+694 AGKAQRLAGEALDLAS
-709 VGLLERTDALEMLA
+709 GDLERTDALEALGH
-723 EAFFVDYSG
+723 AFFIYSSG
-732 DLAWRYFRE
+732 DLAWRYYRE
-741 AAFTLAEA
+741 AAFTCAGAEP
-749 EHPDG
+749 PDG

-767 AVRWPGSMRGETP
+767 PVRWPGSLRGEVP
-780 PEETVREL
+780 AEETVREL
-788 WELGMNHLPSGDT
+788 WELGMAHLPPGDT

-809 LRAGWPF
+809 VRAGWPF
-816 AFTPERYSERELE
+816 AFSPEGYSEAELA
-829 ELEAAGLEGA
+829 ELTAAGLEAG
-839 EMALRMDLPNRAS
+839 EMAMRMGLPNRAS
-852 AALDQALAPW
+852 AAYDQALAPW
-862 IAGGR
+862 QARGWYRRTLPIWERRAEIMDGVTDVREIGDFHAMGAWNLFELGR
-867 YGRAIPIWD
+867 YGRALG
-876 QRAAIADRVTDIL
+876 IAD
-889 ELGDLYAMG
+889 A
-898 SWLHHEVAGYGRSV
+898 
-912 EIADEGLERVSG
+912 GLEAITGRE
-924 QGPSVELH
+924 PSSELH
-932 LRAWRVASLYRLGRW
+932 IRAWRIATLYRLGRW
-947 DEARDE
+947 DEALAEYPFLRRILDD
-953 FATLHRMLENREDD
+953 REDD
-967 PPYFVT
+967 PPYFAT
-973 HAFGVAGVIHE
+973 HAFGAIGVIYE
-984 RRGERVQSDG
+984 CRAERVLSDG
-994 LATAMLGGWKEG
+994 LAEAMMRMVTGS
-1006 SGRMYPSLL
+1006 SGRLYPSLM
-1015 RLLVV
+1015 RFLVV
-1020 RGDLAD
+1020 RGDLIQAKD
-1026 AESLRRPRNWKVH
+1026 LRRPRNWAVH
-1039 GGNALEAEAE
+1039 AGGALEAEAE
-1049 RLAALERWEDAT
+1049 RLAATEEWGGAT
-1061 DVVAGMRRH
+1061 DLVTEMREH
-1070 AEVADA
+1070 AAIADA
-1076 PSVASFADR
+1076 PAVVAFADR
-1085 LEGRAASARGDV
+1085 LEGRASLASGDLSEAQ
-1097 IRAVGSLERAAK
+1097 RSLERAVS
-1109 GFEAL
+1109 GFETIDAL
-1114 HVPWERALTELDL
+1114 WERALTELDV
-1127 ARISSSAAKSEE
+1127 ARASSVAGDRE
-1139 AEAWAARAV
+1139 ATGSWAARA
-1148 ATFEGIGDTQGMAAA
+1148 ATTFEHLRDTEGAAA
-1163 HAVLDQR
+1163 ARALTGTG

>member
-1 LADEG
+1 VAVH
-6 LTRAGEARSC
+6 AC
-16 PRCGAD
+16 PRCGSD

-30 PSCGLTLGSH
+30 PACGLTLGSH
-40 DAAEERRVVTVL
+40 DSAEERRVVTVL

-115 IRALQAALAMR
+115 IRALRAALRMR
-126 ERLHGVND
+126 GRLDDVND
-134 SLMATRGVTLQI
+134 GLMAARGVTLQI

-151 TGEVLASVDPQPGEP
+151 TGEVLASVEPQPGDP
-166 MVTGDAVNVAARLQS
+166 MVTGDTVNVAARLQS

-202 FGEALILDLKGKGQ
+202 FGEAMRLDLKGKGQ
-216 PVRAMELLEG
+216 PVRAMELRG
-226 SVAVQRRGV
+226 GDVSIQDRGV
-235 PGLRAPMVGR
+235 PGLHAPMVGR

-252 LTLFRRSAAEGRP
+252 LSMFRRSAAEGRP

-280 LTSEFLLRAEREG
+280 LTSEFLLRAERDG

-314 EILKGH
+314 EILKGY

-325 SDPPELALEKIRKAG
+325 SDSPELALEKIRKAG
-340 RELLTQDVTSHPGR
+340 RELLTEDVTSDPGR

-359 AYTMNVADPE
+359 AFTVNVADPE
-369 FDFESMEPREVR
+369 FDFGSMEPREVR
-381 QEVHAA
+381 QEVHAG

-421 SSERVVGPVLFV
+421 SSERVVGAVLFV

-475 TIDDLPPSVHAR
+475 TIEDLPATVHAR

-512 VREGDRWRALDEIEE
+512 VREGGRWRALDEIKR

-541 FDLLEAPDKRV
+541 FDLLDGQDKRV

-565 GPVALLADLP
+565 GPVALLAHVPD
-575 EEAVDASLRILED
+575 EAVDASLRILEE

-597 SSLAGQQ
+597 SSLARQQ

-619 SLPRRDRTNAHAA
+619 SLPRRDRTDAHAA
-632 VAGWIE
+632 VARWIE
-638 ETAGDRAGEMAE
+638 ETAGDRAGEMSE

-668 GPSEDLRVAAFRWLL
+668 GPPEELRVAAFRWLL

-694 VRKAQRLAEEALELS
+694 VRKAQRLAEEALDLAS
-709 VGLLERTDALEMLA
+709 GDLERTDALEMLA
-723 EAFFVDYSG
+723 QAFFTDYAG

-741 AAFTLAEA
+741 AALTRARAEP
-749 EHPDG
+749 PDG
-754 KRVARLAA
+754 PRVARLAA
-762 LGCDV
+762 LGCDI
-767 AVRWPGSMRGETP
+767 AVRWPGSLRGEMP
-780 PEETVREL
+780 SEETVREL
-788 WELGMNHLPSGDT
+788 WDLGIAHLPPGDT

-809 LRAGWPF
+809 IRAGWPF
-816 AFTPERYSERELE
+816 AFSPEGYSVADLE
-829 ELEAAGLEGA
+829 ELEAAGLQGA
-839 EMALRMDLPNRAS
+839 EMALRMGLPNRAS
-852 AALDQALAPW
+852 AAYDQALGPW
-862 IAGGR
+862 IAVGW
-867 YGRAIPIWD
+867 YGRAIPVWE
-876 QRAAIADRVTDIL
+876 RRSKIAQEVTDIL

-898 SWLHHEVAGYGRSV
+898 AWIHYEIGRYGRAL
-912 EIADEGLERVSG
+912 EIADAGLEEITGR
-924 QGPSVELH
+924 GPSVELH
-932 LRAWRVASLYRLGRW
+932 VRAWRMAALCRSGRW
-947 DEARDE
+947 DEALEE
-953 FATLHRMLENREDD
+953 FAAIEEMLKERDD
-967 PPYFVT
+967 PPYFAT
-973 HAFGVAGVIHE
+973 HAFAMAGMIHE
-984 RRGERVQSDG
+984 RRGERVESDRL
-994 LATAMLGGWKEG
+994 LAAILRMVTDN
-1006 SGRMYPSLL
+1006 SGRLYPSLL
-1015 RLLVV
+1015 RFLVV
-1020 RGDLAD
+1020 RGDLGQAK
-1026 AESLRRPRNWKVH
+1026 SLRRPQNWAVH
-1039 GGNALEAEAE
+1039 AGDALEGEAE
-1049 RLAALERWEDAT
+1049 RLAATKGWNDAA
-1061 DVVAGMRRH
+1061 DLVAEMREL
-1070 AEVADA
+1070 AQTADA
-1076 PSVASFADR
+1076 PAVAAFADR
-1085 LEGRAASARGDV
+1085 LEGRAALAAGELDE
-1097 IRAVGSLERAAK
+1097 AQGTLEHAAA
-1109 GFEAL
+1109 GFETVDA
-1114 HVPWERALTELDL
+1114 PWERALTELDL
-1127 ARISSSAAKSEE
+1127 ARVSSTAGRSEE
-1139 AEAWAARAV
+1139 TATWVARAAATFDALRDTEGAAAARALT
-1148 ATFEGIGDTQGMAAA
+1148 ADG
-1163 HAVLDQR
+1163 

>member
-1 LADEG
+1 MAVH
-6 LTRAGEARSC
+6 AC

-22 LPPDARFC
+22 LPAEARFC
-30 PSCGLTLGSH
+30 SSCGFAIHGENRA
-40 DAAEERRVVTVL
+40 DERRLVTVL

-58 STELG
+58 STQLG

-71 REVMASYFTAMREE
+71 REVMASYFAAMREE

-115 IRALQAALAMR
+115 IRALRAALRMR
-126 ERLHGVND
+126 DRLDDVND
-134 SLMATRGVTLQI
+134 RLMSARGVTLQI

-166 MVTGDAVNVAARLQS
+166 MVTGDAVNVAARLQG

-202 FGEALILDLKGKGQ
+202 FGEVTRLDLRGKEQ
-216 PVRAMELLEG
+216 PVPALELLEG
-226 SVAVQRRGV
+226 AAAIQDRGV
-235 PGLRAPMVGR
+235 PGLHAPMVGR

-252 LTLFRRSAAEGRP
+252 LTMFRRSATEGRP

-280 LTSEFLLRAEREG
+280 LTSEFLVRAEREG

-301 LPYGEGITYWPLA
+301 LPYGQGITYWPLA
-314 EILKGH
+314 EILKGY

-340 RELLTQDVTSHPGR
+340 RELLTEDVTSDPGR

-359 AYTMNVADPE
+359 AYTVNVADPE
-369 FDFESMEPREVR
+369 FDFGSMEPRQVR
-381 QEVHAA
+381 QEVHAG

-444 PAWGGG
+444 PTWGGG

-475 TIDDLPPSVHAR
+475 TIDDLPPSVHAG

-512 VREGDRWRALDEIEE
+512 VRQGDRWRALGEIEQ

-541 FDLLEAPDKRV
+541 FDLLDGQDKRV

-565 GPVALLADLP
+565 GPVALLAHLP
-575 EEAVDASLRILED
+575 DEAVDTSLRILED

-619 SLPRRDRTNAHAA
+619 SLPRRDRTDAHAA

-638 ETAGDRAGEMAE
+638 ETAADRAGELSE

-661 LSRDTPG
+661 LSGDTPG
-668 GPSEDLRVAAFRWLL
+668 GPAEDLRARAFRWLL
-683 RASDEARRRLV
+683 RASDGARRRLV
-694 VRKAQRLAEEALELS
+694 VRKAQRLAEEALDLAS
-709 VGLLERTDALEMLA
+709 GDPERTDALETLA
-723 EAFFVDYSG
+723 LAFFVDYSG

-741 AAFTLAEA
+741 AAFTGARVDP
-749 EHPDG
+749 PDG
-754 KRVARLAA
+754 TRVARLAA

-767 AVRWPGSMRGETP
+767 AVRWTGSLRGEMP
-780 PEETVREL
+780 AEETVREL
-788 WELGMNHLPSGDT
+788 WDLGIAHLPAGDT

-809 LRAGWPF
+809 IRAGWPF
-816 AFTPERYSERELE
+816 AFSPESYSEAELE
-829 ELEAAGLEGA
+829 ELEAAGLQA
-839 EMALRMDLPNRAS
+839 AAMALRMGLPNRAS
-852 AALDQALAPW
+852 AAYDQALGPW
-862 IAGGR
+862 IAQGW
-867 YGRAIPIWD
+867 YGRALRIWE
-876 QRAAIADRVTDIL
+876 QRAGIIDQVTDLL
-889 ELGDLYAMG
+889 EIGDFYSMG
-898 SWLHHEVAGYGRSV
+898 AWTHHEVGRYVRAV
-912 EIADEGLERVSG
+912 EIADAGLIETTGRE
-924 QGPSVELH
+924 PSTEVH
-932 LRAWRVASLYRLGRW
+932 LRAWRICSLYRLARW
-947 DEARDE
+947 DEALDE
-953 FATLHRMLENREDD
+953 FASLRVILEDREDD
-967 PPYFVT
+967 PPYFAT
-973 HAFGVAGVIHE
+973 HAFGVAGVIHQ

-994 LATAMLGGWKEG
+994 LAAAMLRMVTDT
-1006 SGRMYPSLL
+1006 SGRLYPSLL
-1015 RLLVV
+1015 HFLVV
-1020 RGDLAD
+1020 RGDLEKAG
-1026 AESLRRPRNWKVH
+1026 ALRRPHNWRVH
-1039 GGNALEAEAE
+1039 AGDALESEAE
-1049 RLAALERWEDAT
+1049 RAAALGAWTSVPELLTE
-1061 DVVAGMRRH
+1061 MRLL
-1070 AEVADA
+1070 AEKT
-1076 PSVASFADR
+1076 ASSALVPFADR
-1085 LEGRAASARGDV
+1085 LEGRAALAGGDHASAR
-1097 IRAVGSLERAAK
+1097 RSLEQALT
-1109 GFEAL
+1109 GFESIDAL
-1114 HVPWERALTELDL
+1114 WERALTELDL
-1127 ARISSSAAKSEE
+1127 ARAASAAGDLDARDDRVARATVTFDEIGD
-1139 AEAWAARAV
+1139 AQGVAAARAM
-1148 ATFEGIGDTQGMAAA
+1148 TQG
-1163 HAVLDQR
+1163 R

>member
-1 LADEG
+1 VA
-6 LTRAGEARSC
+6 ASAC
-16 PRCGAD
+16 PRCGSD

-30 PSCGLTLGSH
+30 PSCGLTLASH
-40 DAAEERRVVTVL
+40 DSAEERRVVTVL

-71 REVMASYFTAMREE
+71 REVMASYFAAMREE

-115 IRALQAALAMR
+115 IRALRAALRMR
-126 ERLHGVND
+126 ERLDDVND
-134 SLMATRGVTLQI
+134 RLMAARGVTLQI

-166 MVTGDAVNVAARLQS
+166 MVTGDAVNVAARLQG

-202 FGEALILDLKGKGQ
+202 FGEATSLDLKGKGQ
-216 PVRAMELLEG
+216 PVPAMELLEG
-226 SVAVQRRGV
+226 AAAIQDRGV
-235 PGLRAPMVGR
+235 PGLHAPMVGR

-252 LTLFRRSAAEGRP
+252 LTMFRRSAAEGRP

-280 LTSEFLLRAEREG
+280 LTSEFLLRAERDG
-293 ATVVRGRC
+293 AMVVRGRC

-314 EILKGH
+314 EILKGY

-325 SDPPELALEKIRKAG
+325 SDPPELTLEKIRKAG
-340 RELLTQDVTSHPGR
+340 RELLTEDVTSDPGR

-359 AYTMNVADPE
+359 AFTVNVADPE
-369 FDFESMEPREVR
+369 FDFGSMEPREVR
-381 QEVHAA
+381 QEVHAG
-387 WRSFFSALAAETPLV
+387 WRSFFSALAAERPLV

-444 PAWGGG
+444 PTWGGG

-506 IDEGHL
+506 IDAGHL
-512 VREGDRWRALDEIEE
+512 VREGDRWRAIGEIEQ

-541 FDLLEAPDKRV
+541 FDLLDGQDKRV

-565 GPVALLADLP
+565 GPVALLAHLP
-575 EEAVDASLRILED
+575 DDAVDASLRTLED

-619 SLPRRDRTNAHAA
+619 SLPRRDRTDAHAA

-661 LSRDTPG
+661 LSRDTPA
-668 GPSEDLRVAAFRWLL
+668 GPTEELRISAFRWLL

-694 VRKAQRLAEEALELS
+694 VAKAQRLAEEALDLAS
-709 VGLLERTDALEMLA
+709 GDLERTDALEMLA
-723 EAFFVDYSG
+723 QAFFIYYSG

-741 AAFTLAEA
+741 AAFTRARVEP
-749 EHPDG
+749 PDG
-754 KRVARLAA
+754 SRVARLAA

-767 AVRWPGSMRGETP
+767 AVRWPGSMRGEMP
-780 PEETVREL
+780 AEEIVREL
-788 WELGMNHLPSGDT
+788 WELGMAHLPPGDT

-809 LRAGWPF
+809 IRAGWPF
-816 AFTPERYSERELE
+816 AFSPQGYSEADLE
-829 ELEAAGLEGA
+829 ELEAAGLQGA
-839 EMALRMDLPNRAS
+839 EMALRMGLPNRAS
-852 AALDQALAPW
+852 AAYDQAIGPW
-862 IAGGR
+862 IATGR
-867 YGRAIPIWD
+867 YGRALSVWERRSEIID
-876 QRAAIADRVTDIL
+876 EVTDTL
-889 ELGDLYAMG
+889 EIGDFHAMG
-898 SWLHHEVAGYGRSV
+898 SWGHYETGLYVRAV
-912 EIADEGLERVSG
+912 EIADAGLVVITGRE
-924 QGPSVELH
+924 PSSELH
-932 LRAWRVASLYRLGRW
+932 IRAWRTASLYRLGRW
-947 DEARDE
+947 DEALEE
-953 FATLHRMLENREDD
+953 FASLRQLLEDREDD
-967 PPYFVT
+967 PPYFAT
-973 HAFGVAGVIHE
+973 HAFGVAGVIHQ
-984 RRGERVQSDG
+984 RRGERVQSDA
-994 LATAMLGGWKEG
+994 LVAAILRMVTES
-1006 SGRMYPSLL
+1006 SGRLYPSIL
-1015 RLLVV
+1015 RFLVV
-1020 RGDLAD
+1020 RGDLTRAK
-1026 AESLRRPRNWKVH
+1026 ALRRPNNWAIH
-1039 GGNALEAEAE
+1039 AGDALEAEAE
-1049 RLAALERWEDAT
+1049 RLAAAEEWEGAT
-1061 DVVAGMRRH
+1061 DLVSEMRSH
-1070 AEVADA
+1070 AERADA
-1076 PSVASFADR
+1076 PAVVAFADR
-1085 LEGRAASARGDV
+1085 LEGRAALAGGDL
-1097 IRAVGSLERAAK
+1097 VGAQRSLEHAAA
-1109 GFEAL
+1109 GFENL
-1114 HVPWERALTELDL
+1114 GVPWERALTELDL
-1127 ARISSSAAKSEE
+1127 AGVSSSAGKSEE
-1139 AEAWAARAV
+1139 AGAWAARAA
-1148 ATFEGIGDTQGMAAA
+1148 ATFEQLRDTEGAAA
-1163 HAVLDQR
+1163 ARALTGTG

>member
-1 LADEG
+1 MAP
-6 LTRAGEARSC
+6 SVC
-16 PRCGAD
+16 PRCGSD

-30 PSCGLTLGSH
+30 PACGLTLDSH
-40 DAAEERRVVTVL
+40 NSAEERRVVTVL

-71 REVMASYFTAMREE
+71 REVMASYFAAMREE

-115 IRALQAALAMR
+115 GRALRAALRMR
-126 ERLHGVND
+126 ERLNDVND
-134 SLMATRGVTLQI
+134 HLMAARGVTLQI

-151 TGEVLASVDPQPGEP
+151 TGEVLASIDPQPGEP
-166 MVTGDAVNVAARLQS
+166 MVTGDAVNIAARLQS

-202 FGEALILDLKGKGQ
+202 FGEATRLDLKGKGQ
-216 PVRAMELLEG
+216 PVPAMELLEG
-226 SVAVQRRGV
+226 ATAIQDRGV
-235 PGLRAPMVGR
+235 PGLHAPMVGR

-252 LTLFRRSAAEGRP
+252 LTMFRRSASEGRP

-280 LTSEFLLRAEREG
+280 LTSEFLLRAERDG

-314 EILKGH
+314 EILKGY

-325 SDPPELALEKIRKAG
+325 SDPPELTLEKIRKAG
-340 RELLTQDVTSHPGR
+340 RELLTEDVTSDPGR

-359 AYTMNVADPE
+359 AFTVNVADPE
-369 FDFESMEPREVR
+369 FDFGSMEPREVR
-381 QEVHAA
+381 QEVHAG

-512 VREGDRWRALDEIEE
+512 VREGDRWRALDEIEW

-541 FDLLEAPDKRV
+541 FDLLDGQDKRV

-565 GPVALLADLP
+565 GPVALLSHVPD
-575 EEAVDASLRILED
+575 EAVDTSLRTLED
-588 RELVLSRLT
+588 RELILSRLT

-619 SLPRRDRTNAHAA
+619 SLPRRDRTDAHAA

-638 ETAGDRAGEMAE
+638 QTAGDRAGEMAE

-668 GPSEDLRVAAFRWLL
+668 GPSEDLRVGAFRWLL

-694 VRKAQRLAEEALELS
+694 VRKAQRLAEEALDLA
-709 VGLLERTDALEMLA
+709 VGDLERTDAFELLA
-723 EAFFVDYSG
+723 QAFFADYSG

-741 AAFTLAEA
+741 AAFTRARAE
-749 EHPDG
+749 PSDG
-754 KRVARLAA
+754 ARVARLAA

-767 AVRWPGSMRGETP
+767 MVRWPGSLRGEMP
-780 PEETVREL
+780 AEETVREL
-788 WELGMNHLPSGDT
+788 WDLGIAHLPPGDT

-809 LRAGWPF
+809 IRASWPF
-816 AFTPERYSERELE
+816 AFSPEGYSVAELE
-829 ELEAAGLEGA
+829 ELEATGLQGA
-839 EMALRMDLPNRAS
+839 EMALRLGLPNRAS
-852 AALDQALAPW
+852 AAFDQAIGPW
-862 IAGGR
+862 IACGW
-867 YGRAIPIWD
+867 YGRAIPIWQLRSKIIHD
-876 QRAAIADRVTDIL
+876 VTDML
-889 ELGDLYAMG
+889 EVGDFHAAGAWIHFEVGRYARA
-898 SWLHHEVAGYGRSV
+898 L
-912 EIADEGLERVSG
+912 EIADGGLGEITGRE
-924 QGPSVELH
+924 PSSELH
-932 LRAWRVASLYRLGRW
+932 LRAWRIATLYRLGRW
-947 DEARDE
+947 DEALDE
-953 FATLHRMLENREDD
+953 FASLRGLLEDREDD
-967 PPYFVT
+967 PPYFAT
-973 HAFGVAGVIHE
+973 HAFGVAGVIYE

-994 LATAMLGGWKEG
+994 LAAAILRMVTGS
-1006 SGRMYPSLL
+1006 SGRLYPTLL
-1015 RLLVV
+1015 RFLVV
-1020 RGDLAD
+1020 RGDIAQAKGID
-1026 AESLRRPRNWKVH
+1026 RPHNWQIH
-1039 GGNALEAEAE
+1039 AGDALEAEAE
-1049 RLAALERWEDAT
+1049 RIAAAKDWDAAT
-1061 DVVAGMRRH
+1061 DLVAEMRSH
-1070 AEVADA
+1070 AERADA
-1076 PSVASFADR
+1076 PAVVAFADR
-1085 LEGRAASARGDV
+1085 LEGRAAIAAGDHDAAL
-1097 IRAVGSLERAAK
+1097 RSLEGAAD
-1109 GFEAL
+1109 GFEAIDA
-1114 HVPWERALTELDL
+1114 PWERALTELDL
-1127 ARISSSAAKSEE
+1127 ARVRSALGRTEE
-1139 AEAWAARAV
+1139 VKTWAARA
-1148 ATFEGIGDTQGMAAA
+1148 ATTFEQLRDTEGAAA
-1163 HAVLDQR
+1163 ARALTGTG